1 MAPAKAKKS
10 SRAKSTARKTT
21 ARKSARKTTARKT
34 ARKSTARKT
43 ARKTTAR
50 KTVRKSTA
58 KKSVRKST
66 AKTTAKKTAGKSTA
80 RKTARKSTARRAG
93 GRKTKSRSKSKARIL
108 KPGTILGGRAS
119 KTTIQQFSLVSRL
132 VARAFTNRLGPKGIG
147 YGQLP
152 VLLCLWEEDGIT
164 QKTLSERI
172 RIEAPTMVRT
182 LDRME
187 RDGLVERVRSKT
199 DRRRIHINLSA
210 KARRLKSVLSRLSG
224 EVDRVALAGLNRSG
238 KKTLSMLLDRLVL
251 NLERDAT
258 LNI

>member
-1 MAPAKAKKS
+1 MAPAKTKKS

-34 ARKSTARKT
+34 
-43 ARKTTAR
+43 
-50 KTVRKSTA
+50 VRKSTA
-58 KKSVRKST
+58 KKTARKST

-108 KPGTILGGRAS
+108 KPGATLGGRAN

-147 YGQLP
+147 YGQFP

-199 DRRRIHINLSA
+199 DRRQIHINLSA
-210 KARRLKSVLSRLSG
+210 KARRLKGVLSRLSG

>member
-21 ARKSARKTTARKT
+21 ARKSARKT
-34 ARKSTARKT
+34 
-43 ARKTTAR
+43 
-50 KTVRKSTA
+50 
-58 KKSVRKST
+58 
-66 AKTTAKKTAGKSTA
+66 TA

-152 VLLCLWEEDGIT
+152 VLLCLWDEDGIT

-199 DRRRIHINLSA
+199 DRRHIHINLSA

>member
-21 ARKSARKTTARKT
+21 ARKSARK
-34 ARKSTARKT
+34 
-43 ARKTTAR
+43 
-50 KTVRKSTA
+50 STA
-58 KKSVRKST
+58 KKAARRST
-66 AKTTAKKTAGKSTA
+66 S
-80 RKTARKSTARRAG
+80 RRAG
-93 GRKTKSRSKSKARIL
+93 GRKTKSGSKSKARIL
-108 KPGTILGGRAS
+108 KPGATLGGRAS

-152 VLLCLWEEDGIT
+152 VLLCLWDEDGIT